1 MQKQYV
7 SDLIG
12 DDYSN
17 WSNERIIINAGTG
30 AGKSYFC
37 THILGDI
44 VDLMG
49 YKMLYLCNRSKL
61 KEKIINDIK
70 ELGYT
75 DSIDVMT
82 YQALEQRII
91 NKVTIPYYDY
101 IVADECHYF
110 FQDSGM
116 NEFTDLSLEYLKNCT
131 NSVVIYMSATAR
143 GFIKRIVK
151 EFNISENNIYSS
163 PETYDYVEKIYF
175 YHKEKLINIIENIL
189 TMENDTKIIVFL
201 RSSSRMFEMYE
212 HFKRIQYADEVS
224 YYYSKSTDSNIL
236 RAIPRNGCIHDNT
249 FDGRVLFTT
258 TALDNGIDFK
268 DEKIKHVIVEMMTL
282 DELQQCLGRKRI
294 VNEHDTCN
302 FYIRDYYAIDN
313 VIREHEEV
321 AKVVRLYREDMEQF
335 LVKYFEQDRNNPIV
349 QKFFYSKRVNRTGG
363 ELELVLN
370 EPKYMNYLE
379 EGFYLRFIKNQ
390 GFRKVVMYYLGEQ
403 LWEKAETWSPV
414 KGDALIEY
422 LKSIEG
428 IRFYFDSADGKELCV
443 KFVED
448 GMLNPKD
455 AKLPYKKFN
464 SYLDT
469 YYKDRYFGRF
479 VSRSDRRRRLDDGTI
494 NANRDKKYIILE
506 QNNE

>member
-17 WSNERIIINAGTG
+17 WINERIIINAGTG

-236 RAIPRNGCIHDNT
+236 RAIPRNECIHDNT

-268 DEKIKHVIVEMMTL
+268 DKKIKHVIVEMMTL
-282 DELQQCLGRKRI
+282 DELQQCLGRKRT
-294 VNEHDTCN
+294 VDEHDTCN

-313 VIREHEEV
+313 VIRDHEEV
-321 AKVVRLYREDMEQF
+321 AKAVRLYREDSEQF
-335 LVKYFEQDRNNPIV
+335 LVKYVDQDRNNPIV
-349 QKFFYSKRVNRTGG
+349 QKFFYNKRSNQTGSQM
-363 ELELVLN
+363 ELVLN

-379 EGFYLRFIKNQ
+379 EGFYLRFIKAR
-390 GFRKVVMYYLGEQ
+390 GFRSVVMYYLGEE
-403 LWEKAETWSPV
+403 LWKKVETWNPI

-428 IRFYFDSADGKELCV
+428 IRFYFDSTASKELCA

-448 GMLNPKD
+448 GMPNPKG
-455 AKLPYKKFN
+455 AKL
-464 SYLDT
+464 
-469 YYKDRYFGRF
+469 
-479 VSRSDRRRRLDDGTI
+479 
-494 NANRDKKYIILE
+494 
-506 QNNE
+506 Q